1 MRYLQ
6 EVYGVSNAVVK
17 VQRADVESTS
27 LHSPISNT
35 QYNDDEVATPQSGD
49 MIILTNS
56 TNKAV
61 DSAYLAQM
69 REQYDLIYQSDVFG
83 IPYLSIKSLLK
94 YGLRHTQAIQNAQVG
109 DENYFKLPLR
119 DYIYVVR

>member
-1 MRYLQ
+1 MNKKVGSFRY
-6 EVYGVSNAVVK
+6 
-17 VQRADVESTS
+17 
-27 LHSPISNT
+27 
-35 QYNDDEVATPQSGD
+35 
-49 MIILTNS
+49 
-56 TNKAV
+56 
-61 DSAYLAQM
+61 SA
-69 REQYDLIYQSDVFG
+69 RFYDLIYQSDVFG